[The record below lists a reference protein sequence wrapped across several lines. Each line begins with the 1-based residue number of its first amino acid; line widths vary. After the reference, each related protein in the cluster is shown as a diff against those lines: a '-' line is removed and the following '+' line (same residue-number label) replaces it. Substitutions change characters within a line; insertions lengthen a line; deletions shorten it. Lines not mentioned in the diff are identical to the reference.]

1 MKRVIILLTVIML
14 TGCSR
19 SAEPNE
25 LAYIVAI
32 GIDKGEKEQ
41 TYDVTLQIANPMA
54 ISGGSNEEGGE
65 GGKKTVSN
73 LTVTASTIFT
83 AVNIANHLYSK
94 ELSLAHTK
102 LIVFSEDI
110 AKEEGLTS
118 FSETIARSE
127 EIRPNTFMSVVKGK
141 AKEYLGEIKP
151 TNEVNPVQYYEVI
164 YESDDNGFIAK
175 NPCQKFYAYEMSP
188 ERENVLPLSA
198 VVKENEEKGT
208 QKVNYDGFEFG
219 FQDYKAGEI
228 KVDGDI
234 KTQTCGMAIFKD
246 GKMISEAGAVETE
259 LYNILTGNYIKSEI
273 TYYDKNDPETPV
285 AVVQSQ
291 QRMPDIKVNID
302 TTRPKIKVKLY
313 LEADL
318 RTVSDEYIVE
328 QEMDSFEQQ
337 VQEEIKISAEKFLQ
351 KTATEYKSD
360 IVGFGRFIKHNF
372 KSFEEFEQYAWQEK
386 YPYSEFEVEVDFH
399 LRRSG
404 LINRRRG

>member
-1 MKRVIILLTVIML
+1 MKKLIIIMVL
-14 TGCSR
+14 VLIAGCSR
-19 SAEPNE
+19 YSEPNE

-32 GIDKGEKEQ
+32 GIDKGEEEQ
-41 TYDVTLQIANPMA
+41 AYDVTLQIANPQA
-54 ISGGSNEEGGE
+54 ISGGSKEEGGE

-73 LTVTASTIFT
+73 LTVAASTIFS

-102 LIVFSEDI
+102 LIVFSEEI
-110 AKEEGLTS
+110 AKNEGLTE
-118 FSETIARSE
+118 FSETIARNE
-127 EIRPNTFMSVVKGK
+127 EIRPNTFLTVVKGK

-175 NPCQKFYAYEMSP
+175 NPCQQFYANEMSP

-198 VVKENEEKGT
+198 VVKEEEKGT
-208 QKVNYDGFEFG
+208 QNSDYDGFEYMLK
-219 FQDYKAGEI
+219 DYKAGEI

-246 GKMISEAGAVETE
+246 GKMIEEAGAVETE

-273 TYYDKNDPETPV
+273 TYYDKNSPEKPI
-285 AVVQSQ
+285 AVVQTQ
-291 QRMPDIKVNID
+291 QRKPDIKVNID
-302 TTRPKIKVKLY
+302 SEVPEILVKLY

-318 RTVSDEYIVE
+318 RTVSEEYIVE
-328 QEMDSFEQQ
+328 QEMDKFEEQ
-337 VQEEIKISAEKFLQ
+337 VQEEIEKSVLKFLD
-351 KTATEYKSD
+351 KTAREYQSD

-372 KSFEEFEQYAWQEK
+372 KSFEELELYNWQSR
-386 YPYSEFEVEVDFH
+386 YPLSQFEVEVDFH

>member
-1 MKRVIILLTVIML
+1 MKRILLLMCALLL

-32 GIDKGEKEQ
+32 GIDKGEKTR

-54 ISGGSNEEGGE
+54 ISGGSKEEGGE
-65 GGKKTVSN
+65 GGKKTLSN
-73 LTVTASTIFT
+73 LTVTASTIFS

-102 LIVFSEDI
+102 LIVFGEEI
-110 AKEEGLTS
+110 ARGEGLTS

-127 EIRPNTFMSVVKGK
+127 EIRPNTFMTVVRGK

-164 YESDDNGFIAK
+164 YESDDNGFIAN
-175 NPCQKFYAYEMSP
+175 NPCQDFYAYEMSP

-198 VVKENEEKGT
+198 VIEEKEDKGT
-208 QKVNYDGFEFG
+208 LKNDYDGFEYMSN
-219 FQDYKAGEI
+219 DYIAGEI
-228 KVDGDI
+228 EIDGDI
-234 KTQTCGMAIFKD
+234 KTQTCGMAIFRD
-246 GKMISEAGAVETE
+246 GKMIAEAGAVETE
-259 LYNILTGNYIKSEI
+259 LYNILTGNYVKSEI
-273 TYYDKNDPETPV
+273 TYYDKNAPEIPI

-291 QRMPDIKVNID
+291 QRMPDISVDISKNV
-302 TTRPKIKVKLY
+302 PKAKVKLY

-318 RTVSDEYIVE
+318 RTVSQDYIVE
-328 QEMDSFEQQ
+328 QEMDNFEEQ
-337 VQEEIKISAEKFLQ
+337 VEKEIAISAEEFLK

-360 IVGFGRFIKHNF
+360 IVGFGRFIKHKF
-372 KSFEEFEQYAWQEK
+372 KSFDEFEMYNWQER
-386 YPYSEFEVEVDFH
+386 YPLTEFDVEVDFH

>member
-1 MKRVIILLTVIML
+1 MRKLIIIAALVLVA
-14 TGCSR
+14 GCSR
-19 SAEPNE
+19 SSEPDE

-32 GIDKGEKEQ
+32 GIDKGEEDK
-41 TYDVTLQIANPMA
+41 TYDVTLQIANPLA
-54 ISGGSNEEGGE
+54 ISGGSKEEGGE

-73 LTVTASTIFT
+73 LTVEASTIFS

-102 LIVFSEDI
+102 LIAFSEDI
-110 AKEEGLTS
+110 AKNEGLTE
-118 FSETIARSE
+118 FSEAIARNE
-127 EIRPNTFMSVVKGK
+127 EIRPNTFLTVIKGK

-164 YESDDNGFIAK
+164 YESDDNGFVTK
-175 NPCQKFYAYEMSP
+175 NPCQQFYANEMSP

-198 VVKENEEKGT
+198 VLKKNEEGT
-208 QKVNYDGFEFG
+208 QNSDYDGFEYRLK
-219 FQDYKAGEI
+219 DYKAGEI

-246 GKMISEAGAVETE
+246 GKMIEEAGAVETE

-273 TYYDKNDPETPV
+273 TYYDKNSPEKPV

-291 QRMPDIKVNID
+291 QRKPDIKVNID
-302 TTRPKIKVKLY
+302 SDVPKILVKLY

-318 RTVSDEYIVE
+318 RTVSEDYIVE
-328 QEMDSFEQQ
+328 QEMDKFEEQ
-337 VQEEIKISAEKFLQ
+337 VQDEIEKSALKFLE
-351 KTATEYKSD
+351 KTAREYQSD

-372 KSFEEFEQYAWQEK
+372 RSFDELELYNWQDR
-386 YPYSEFEVEVDFH
+386 YPEAQFEVEVDFH

>member
-1 MKRVIILLTVIML
+1 MKRILLLMCALLL

-32 GIDKGEKEQ
+32 GIDKGEKTR

-54 ISGGSNEEGGE
+54 ISGGSKEEGGE
-65 GGKKTVSN
+65 GGKKTLSN
-73 LTVTASTIFT
+73 LTVTASTIFS

-102 LIVFSEDI
+102 LIVFGEEI
-110 AKEEGLTS
+110 ARGEGLTS

-127 EIRPNTFMSVVKGK
+127 EIRPNTFMTVVRGK

-164 YESDDNGFIAK
+164 YESDDNGFIAN
-175 NPCQKFYAYEMSP
+175 NPCQDFYAYEMSP

-198 VVKENEEKGT
+198 VIEEKEDEGT
-208 QKVNYDGFEFG
+208 LKNDYDGFEYMSN
-219 FQDYKAGEI
+219 DYIAGEI
-228 KVDGDI
+228 EIDGDI
-234 KTQTCGMAIFKD
+234 KTQTCGMAIFRD
-246 GKMISEAGAVETE
+246 GKMIAEAGAVETE
-259 LYNILTGNYIKSEI
+259 LYNILTGNYVKSEI
-273 TYYDKNDPETPV
+273 TYYDKNAPEIPI

-291 QRMPDIKVNID
+291 QRMPDISVDISKNV
-302 TTRPKIKVKLY
+302 PKAKVKLY

-318 RTVSDEYIVE
+318 RTVSQDYIVE
-328 QEMDSFEQQ
+328 QEMDNFEEQ
-337 VQEEIKISAEKFLQ
+337 VEKEIAISAEEFLK

-360 IVGFGRFIKHNF
+360 IVGFGRFIKHKF
-372 KSFEEFEQYAWQEK
+372 KSFDEFEMYNWQER
-386 YPYSEFEVEVDFH
+386 YPLTEFDVEVDFH

>member
-1 MKRVIILLTVIML
+1 MKRILLLMCALLL

-32 GIDKGEKEQ
+32 GIDKGEKTR

-54 ISGGSNEEGGE
+54 ISGGSKEEGGE
-65 GGKKTVSN
+65 GGKKTLSN
-73 LTVTASTIFT
+73 LTVTASTIFS

-102 LIVFSEDI
+102 LIVFGEEI
-110 AKEEGLTS
+110 ARGEGLTS

-127 EIRPNTFMSVVKGK
+127 EIRPNTFMTVVRGK

-151 TNEVNPVQYYEVI
+151 TNEVNPVQNYEVI
-164 YESDDNGFIAK
+164 YESDDNGFIAN
-175 NPCQKFYAYEMSP
+175 NPCQNFYAYEMSP

-198 VVKENEEKGT
+198 VIEEKEGKGT
-208 QKVNYDGFEFG
+208 LKNDYDGFEYMSN
-219 FQDYKAGEI
+219 DYIAGEI
-228 KVDGDI
+228 EIDGDI
-234 KTQTCGMAIFKD
+234 KTQTCGMAIFRD
-246 GKMISEAGAVETE
+246 GKMIAEAGAVETE
-259 LYNILTGNYIKSEI
+259 LYNILTGNYVKSEI
-273 TYYDKNDPETPV
+273 TYYDKNAPEIPI

-291 QRMPDIKVNID
+291 QRMPDISVDISKNV
-302 TTRPKIKVKLY
+302 PKAKVKLY

-318 RTVSDEYIVE
+318 RTVSQDYIVE
-328 QEMDSFEQQ
+328 QEMDNFEEQ
-337 VQEEIKISAEKFLQ
+337 VEKEIAISAEEFLK

-360 IVGFGRFIKHNF
+360 IVGFGRFIKHKF
-372 KSFEEFEQYAWQEK
+372 KSFDEFEMYNWQER
-386 YPYSEFEVEVDFH
+386 YPLTEFDVEVDFH

>member
-1 MKRVIILLTVIML
+1 MRKLIIIAVLVLVA
-14 TGCSR
+14 GCSR
-19 SAEPNE
+19 SSEPDE

-32 GIDKGEKEQ
+32 GIDKGEEEK
-41 TYDVTLQIANPMA
+41 TYDVTLQIANPLA
-54 ISGGSNEEGGE
+54 ISGGSKEEGGE

-73 LTVTASTIFT
+73 LTVGASTIFS

-102 LIVFSEDI
+102 LIAFSEDI
-110 AKEEGLTS
+110 AKNEGLTE
-118 FSETIARSE
+118 FSEAIARNE
-127 EIRPNTFMSVVKGK
+127 EIRPNTFLTVIKGK

-164 YESDDNGFIAK
+164 YESDDNGFVAK
-175 NPCQKFYAYEMSP
+175 NPCQQFYANEMSP

-198 VVKENEEKGT
+198 VLKEREKGT
-208 QKVNYDGFEFG
+208 QNSDYDGFEYRLK
-219 FQDYKAGEI
+219 DYKAGEI

-246 GKMISEAGAVETE
+246 GKMIEEAGAVETE

-273 TYYDKNDPETPV
+273 TYYDKNSPEKPV

-291 QRMPDIKVNID
+291 QRKPDIKVNID
-302 TTRPKIKVKLY
+302 SDVPKILVKLY

-318 RTVSDEYIVE
+318 RTVSEDYIVE
-328 QEMDSFEQQ
+328 QEMDKFEEQ
-337 VQEEIKISAEKFLQ
+337 VQDEIEKSALKFLE
-351 KTATEYKSD
+351 KTAREYQSD

-372 KSFEEFEQYAWQEK
+372 KSFDELELYNWQDR
-386 YPYSEFEVEVDFH
+386 YPEAQFEVEVDFH

>member
-1 MKRVIILLTVIML
+1 MRKILIFIVVLLL

-19 SAEPNE
+19 SSEPNE

-32 GIDKGEKEQ
+32 GIDKGAKDK
-41 TYDVTLQIANPMA
+41 TYDVTLQIAKPMA
-54 ISGGSNEEGGE
+54 ISGGSSEEGGE
-65 GGKKTVSN
+65 GGKKTLSN
-73 LTVTASTIFT
+73 LTVTASTIFS

-102 LIVFSEDI
+102 LIVFGEEI
-110 AKEEGLTS
+110 ARGEGLTS

-127 EIRPNTFMSVVKGK
+127 EIRPNTFMTVVKGE

-164 YESDDNGFIAK
+164 YESDDNGFIAN
-175 NPCQKFYAYEMSP
+175 NPCQDFYAYEMSP

-198 VVKENEEKGT
+198 VVEEKDNKGT
-208 QKVNYDGFEFG
+208 QKNEYDGFEFMLD
-219 FQDYKAGEI
+219 DYKAGEI

-234 KTQTCGMAIFKD
+234 KTQTCGMAIFRD
-246 GKMISEAGAVETE
+246 GKMIAEAGAVETE

-273 TYYDKNDPETPV
+273 TYYDKNAPEIPI

-291 QRMPDIKVNID
+291 QRMPDINVDISGKV
-302 TTRPKIKVKLY
+302 PKVRVKLY

-318 RTVSDEYIVE
+318 RTVSQDYIVE
-328 QEMDSFEQQ
+328 QEMDNFEEQ
-337 VQEEIKISAEKFLQ
+337 VEEEIEISAREFLH
-351 KTATEYKSD
+351 KTATEYQSD

-372 KSFEEFEQYAWQEK
+372 KSFDEFELYNWQER
-386 YPYSEFEVEVDFH
+386 YPKAEFDVDVDFH

>member
-1 MKRVIILLTVIML
+1 MRKLIIIAVLVLVA
-14 TGCSR
+14 GCSR
-19 SAEPNE
+19 SSEPDE

-32 GIDKGEKEQ
+32 GIDKGEEDK
-41 TYDVTLQIANPMA
+41 TYDVTLQIANPLA
-54 ISGGSNEEGGE
+54 ISGGSKEEGGE

-73 LTVTASTIFT
+73 LTVEASTIFS

-102 LIVFSEDI
+102 LIAFSEEI
-110 AKEEGLTS
+110 AKNEGLAE
-118 FSETIARSE
+118 FSEAIARNE
-127 EIRPNTFMSVVKGK
+127 EIRPNTFLTVIKGK
-141 AKEYLGEIKP
+141 AKEYLSEIKP

-164 YESDDNGFIAK
+164 YESDDNGFVAK
-175 NPCQKFYAYEMSP
+175 NPCQQFYANEMSP

-198 VVKENEEKGT
+198 VLKKEEKGT
-208 QKVNYDGFEFG
+208 QNSDYDGFEYRLK
-219 FQDYKAGEI
+219 DYKAGEI

-246 GKMISEAGAVETE
+246 GKMIEEAGAVETE

-273 TYYDKNDPETPV
+273 TYYDKNSPEKPV

-291 QRMPDIKVNID
+291 QRKPDIKVNID
-302 TTRPKIKVKLY
+302 SDVPKILVKLY

-318 RTVSDEYIVE
+318 RTVSEDYIVE
-328 QEMDSFEQQ
+328 QEMDKFEEQ
-337 VQEEIKISAEKFLQ
+337 VQDEIEKSALKFLEN
-351 KTATEYKSD
+351 TAREYQSD

-372 KSFEEFEQYAWQEK
+372 KSFDELELYNWQDR
-386 YPYSEFEVEVDFH
+386 YPEAQFEVEVDFH